1 MNPDPADSS
10 IPHVPGFS
18 IRAAVDRM
26 GGDIT
31 DYVEFAGMFM
41 AAAPEQAV
49 AADVALRE
57 PAETGT
63 AKALDLLHGLRGSA
77 LAMGADDLVA
87 TLQRIETALKDNPN
101 APRGPLI
108 ADLEHETRRS
118 FAALS
123 TALSILGSTDQSGH

>member
-1 MNPDPADSS
+1 MNPDPS
-10 IPHVPGFS
+10 IGSLPDVPGYS

-26 GGDIT
+26 GGDIE

-41 AAAPEQAV
+41 AAAPEQAL
-49 AADVALRE
+49 AAEAALRE
-57 PAETGT
+57 PPETGA

-87 TLQRIETALKDNPN
+87 TLQRIEAALKDNPA
-101 APRGPLI
+101 APRAPLI
-108 ADLEHETRRS
+108 ADLEHEAKRS

-123 TALSILGSTDQSGH
+123 TALSILERTDA